1 MTERVVCI
9 TGSGVR
15 IGAHLA
21 DVLHAQGWRVVLHGR
36 HNLHEAQAHADRLN
50 AQRPHSACAVQ
61 GDLLDMQHLPTL
73 AHTIGN
79 AFGRL
84 DALVHNASSFFST
97 PMGQATQQDW
107 DDLMGSN
114 ARAPF
119 FLTQALLPHLQA
131 TQGVVLSILD
141 IHANGQPFAGYPI
154 YNMAKAAHRMM
165 VQALAK
171 DLAPDVRV
179 NGVAPGAN
187 LWPDAHSPS
196 ALDDDLQQRV
206 SASIP
211 LQRIGTPDDLAHAI
225 VYLLDA
231 RYVTGQILAVDGGRS
246 LTLAGE

>member
-1 MTERVVCI
+1 MNERVVCI

-21 DVLHAQGWRVVLHGR
+21 DVLHARGFRVVLHGR

-50 AQRPHSACAVQ
+50 AVRPQSAGVVQ
-61 GDLLDMQHLPTL
+61 GDLLDMQHLPVL
-73 AHTIGN
+73 ADAI
-79 AFGRL
+79 AAVFGRL
-84 DALVHNASSFFST
+84 DALIHNASSFFAT
-97 PMGQATQQDW
+97 PVGQASQQHW

-119 FLTQALLPHLQA
+119 FLTQALLPYLNA

-171 DLAPDVRV
+171 DLAPRIRV

-187 LWPDAHSPS
+187 LWPDAQSVS
-196 ALDDDLQQRV
+196 ALDADLQQRV
-206 SASIP
+206 LASIP
-211 LQRIGTPDDLAHAI
+211 LQKIGTPDDIAQAI
-225 VYLLDA
+225 CYLLDA
-231 RYVTGQILAVDGGRS
+231 PYVTGQILAIDGGRS

>member
-1 MTERVVCI
+1 MIERVVCI

-50 AQRPHSACAVQ
+50 AERPHSACAVQ
-61 GDLLDMQHLPTL
+61 G
-73 AHTIGN
+73 
-79 AFGRL
+79 GRL
-84 DALVHNASSFFST
+84 DALIHNASSFFST

>member
-1 MTERVVCI
+1 
-9 TGSGVR
+9 
-15 IGAHLA
+15 
-21 DVLHAQGWRVVLHGR
+21 VVLHGR

-50 AQRPHSACAVQ
+50 AERPHSACAVQ

-84 DALVHNASSFFST
+84 DALIHNASSFFST

-196 ALDDDLQQRV
+196 ALDDDTRHRVFAGCPLCDRANFGRRWRTQPHTGRRITRRCRLYTRKLRMHPLIKSQQMRMLLIDLQPCQT
-206 SASIP
+206 AKI
-211 LQRIGTPDDLAHAI
+211 
-225 VYLLDA
+225 
-231 RYVTGQILAVDGGRS
+231 
-246 LTLAGE
+246 